1 VKKRTQIPL
10 ACGFLQMRM
19 QLKKL
24 QAMAAEFSSDQLLA
38 TAKEY
43 GGSRIVLP

>member
-19 QLKKL
+19 HLKKL
-24 QAMAAEFSSDQLLA
+24 LANACALASSA
-38 TAKEY
+38 
-43 GGSRIVLP
+43 G